1 MPPSELPRS
10 LEELA
15 RLGTDVFA
23 RCVRASLRPEDD
35 GKFVAL
41 DVDSGEYEI
50 DRDDYTAVT
59 RLRARVPTADV
70 WLARAGSPTTCR
82 IGCVQ

>member
-1 MPPSELPRS
+1 MPFTSPRT
-10 LEELA
+10 LDDLA
-15 RLGTDVFA
+15 RLGTEAFA
-23 RCVRASLRPEDD
+23 QRVQPMLRPEDD
-35 GKFVAL
+35 GKFVAI
-41 DVDSGEYEI
+41 DVESGEYEI

-82 IGCVQ
+82 IG